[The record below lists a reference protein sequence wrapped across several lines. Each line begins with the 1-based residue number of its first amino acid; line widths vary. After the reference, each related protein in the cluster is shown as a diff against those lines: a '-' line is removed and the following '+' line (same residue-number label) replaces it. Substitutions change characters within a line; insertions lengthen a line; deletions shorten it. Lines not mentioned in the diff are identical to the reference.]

1 MSLIVDPDNRDT
13 LETFWQRRRTG
24 LEWGPHNIIIYVV
37 WGRISRCQA
46 PPAWWQGINIT
57 SLAGSEL
64 YLITVWFMSIKSIIL
79 ASAHDSYIY
88 IHGGL
93 MAE

>member
-1 MSLIVDPDNRDT
+1 MILIVDPDNVHFDNRTTRLT
-13 LETFWQRRRTG
+13 LER
-24 LEWGPHNIIIYVV
+24 GPHNIIIIYVV

-57 SLAGSEL
+57 SLAGSRS